1 MTAHEF
7 WVFVLPTTAWFV
19 TLIVTL
25 YFHNSYS
32 RAALKSIIEQQ
43 ELNRQLLIN
52 IFQNVLKCGSKDN

>member
-19 TLIVTL
+19 ALIVTL

-32 RAALKSIIEQQ
+32 RAALKSITEQQ